1 MLDEDEDD
9 EDPAS
14 YRPLH
19 PFREGITIGMCVML
33 VAAILVWLAMKVL
46 G

>member
-9 EDPAS
+9 ED

-19 PFREGITIGMCVML
+19 PFREAVTIGACLLL
-33 VAAILVWLAMKVL
+33 VAAIFVWLAMKVL